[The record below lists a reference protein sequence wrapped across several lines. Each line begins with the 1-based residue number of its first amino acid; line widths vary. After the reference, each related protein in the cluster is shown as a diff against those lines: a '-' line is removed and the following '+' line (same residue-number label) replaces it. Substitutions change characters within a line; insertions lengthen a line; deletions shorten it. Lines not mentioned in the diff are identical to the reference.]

1 MIKYNPNENLS
12 TNLNQYS
19 TTANTSTTISIS
31 NKNYKGMR
39 TSNPAQNKIKLPEIK
54 QNQFK

>member
-1 MIKYNPNENLS
+1 MIIYQQ
-12 TNLNQYS
+12 NLNQYS